1 MTPSYRT
8 RWAANPLDTMYAVC
22 MLLYSA
28 GPCGKNI
35 NLLLFVLYLHIAV
48 LAELIFESELL
59 LATKILEWS
68 PVAFQWAQT
77 L

>member
-1 MTPSYRT
+1 VTPSHCT
-8 RWAANPLDTMYAVC
+8 RWAANPLGTMHAAC
-22 MLLYSA
+22 TLSYSA

-35 NLLLFVLYLHIAV
+35 SLLLFVLYLHIAV

-68 PVAFQWAQT
+68 PVAFQWA
-77 L
+77 